1 MDPFSLHTQ
10 KHSRSKIWSDRS
22 LAVQWAYGISQINYG
37 SKIYCSLH
45 VCILL
50 LARVFSN
57 SKSSGWYW
65 FFFLGITVVT
75 FVNVIF
81 FLCKSMQ
88 ICCLVISANRTSACK
103 SPFANLFS
111 PCKSLFGNHCVA
123 CKSVAFSDENRC
135 NSNSKR
141 FCSLFKALLQKT
153 FWMVALRNTAAR
165 WFTWQSF

>member
-1 MDPFSLHTQ
+1 MTA
-10 KHSRSKIWSDRS
+10 R
-22 LAVQWAYGISQINYG
+22 VQWIMYGMFS
-37 SKIYCSLH
+37 
-45 VCILL
+45 ILL
-50 LARVFSN
+50 TN
-57 SKSSGWYW
+57 HKS
-65 FFFLGITVVT
+65 FIFLFVKKLDFHNTVVT
-75 FVNVIF
+75 FVNLIF

-141 FCSLFKALLQKT
+141 IFFPIQMLLQKT
-153 FWMVALRNTAAR
+153 FWTVALRNTAAR